1 MGFFVVC
8 VLKEAKTVISDKVVK
23 VSPTDSF
30 QFHDIF
36 NAATNEQFESYGVQV
51 FLRKPPEKWVYV
63 EEGLEGD
70 ISMLFELKFTH
81 IKFVL
86 EATEASVQEPQGPN
100 AFDLLMRNSQLVCL
114 PEQRKED
121 TRRDLLYNDII
132 KLLQSKEVGW
142 KSGTHST
149 LGKSFVERLT
159 AALWYIDP
167 HCTKF
172 TERSLSLGEFF
183 DGLNQYR
190 HDQHYNLFYFTGRH
204 AKYNLMRDKLEQLA
218 SSLELSAVQPWAT
231 NEQWCNIT
239 EEVFILTS
247 SMQKYA
253 SNLEKINKSMKQ
265 IHLSD
270 TPARHPAN
278 DLIVYT
284 IDSCRKIDAQYK
296 QLQDHLL
303 NVDYYTEVDLESF
316 LPKDAIQRYRYIK
329 DLQIQFPV
337 TLYRYYQG
345 NYLGTINYIWKV
357 PSNSEVQSETAHAR
371 VITTI
376 QEKLPQYFS
385 RQMRKN
391 YSLVKTITPA
401 ILRILYYDLTGDAAV
416 ASNSISKELEERLRL
431 MLELEDPSIICDL
444 RQNNG
449 FKGTKFDTFWNEM
462 NAYFNENLPAVN
474 DRRHGNVLYMP
485 LAISIRDLRNIFIQ
499 RLDEKFVPGTILIP
513 SEEWIHLQ
521 FQPTNPIAK
530 SAKQYTGRFNIKFMV
545 QARQLRKDHPDTHY
559 CATLFR
565 YLREF
570 AILYR
575 QYVSFICADDKHK
588 VPIGEGVNT
597 STGVRNKKT
606 MVFQETSLVACDH
619 DFTKLSL
626 TPSVIFFCN
635 IPESIE
641 NSFYS
646 GKVFVSF
653 KDTVFQSS
661 SAIRHTTEFYNAI
674 STYHS
679 GNIPPILCLYTD
691 GGPDHRTIFGS
702 VQISLICLFLHG
714 DFDMLIAMR
723 TAPHHSWTNPA
734 ERIMSI
740 LNLGLQGV
748 ALVRDVMGP
757 ESETAF
763 AKLDTLDEIRTAAK
777 TNPTLQNDLRECIKR
792 VQQLLEGRTER
803 LVLHNEPIQCYNPA
817 DETTIDEFFNI
828 ILLID
833 QTLKISETTS
843 DILSKKTHLQQFM
856 KTHCRQ
862 RQYVFQIKKCGQS
875 SCTICKSVQ
884 LPHDVFD
891 SLDWLPD
898 PIPSTVDK
906 DHYAKFQTVYQSET
920 TEQHRPTLITTIA
933 NSERASS
940 SILVNTRVRE
950 FIQCFQCGRM
960 RCLYSERALSAEDK
974 IACQIA
980 IDNWDYSCGSP
991 LVPEDHILYNKVF
1004 VREKLVAK
1012 HQWNWHIIHAEN
1024 LMLIVMFVIGKDIFV
1039 RGEIK
1044 TNTRAAKRRKI
1055 NN

>member
-337 TLYRYYQG
+337 TLYR
-345 NYLGTINYIWKV
+345 
-357 PSNSEVQSETAHAR
+357 
-371 VITTI
+371 
-376 QEKLPQYFS
+376 

-391 YSLVKTITPA
+391 VLKKYSLVKTITPA

-462 NAYFNENLPAVN
+462 NAYFNENLPAW
-474 DRRHGNVLYMP
+474 
-485 LAISIRDLRNIFIQ
+485 
-499 RLDEKFVPGTILIP
+499 K
-513 SEEWIHLQ
+513 
-521 FQPTNPIAK
+521 
-530 SAKQYTGRFNIKFMV
+530 
-545 QARQLRKDHPDTHY
+545 
-559 CATLFR
+559 
-565 YLREF
+565 
-570 AILYR
+570 
-575 QYVSFICADDKHK
+575 
-588 VPIGEGVNT
+588 
-597 STGVRNKKT
+597 
-606 MVFQETSLVACDH
+606 
-619 DFTKLSL
+619 
-626 TPSVIFFCN
+626 
-635 IPESIE
+635 
-641 NSFYS
+641 
-646 GKVFVSF
+646 
-653 KDTVFQSS
+653 
-661 SAIRHTTEFYNAI
+661 
-674 STYHS
+674 
-679 GNIPPILCLYTD
+679 
-691 GGPDHRTIFGS
+691 
-702 VQISLICLFLHG
+702 
-714 DFDMLIAMR
+714 
-723 TAPHHSWTNPA
+723 
-734 ERIMSI
+734 
-740 LNLGLQGV
+740 GLQGV

-1004 VREKLVAK
+1004 VREKISCETPMELAYYSCRKSNVNCDVCYWCGHDNELAVPSESLK
-1012 HQWNWHIIHAEN
+1012 SKYKSLYPCCN
-1024 LMLIVMFVIGKDIFV
+1024 LCRNAGKDIFV